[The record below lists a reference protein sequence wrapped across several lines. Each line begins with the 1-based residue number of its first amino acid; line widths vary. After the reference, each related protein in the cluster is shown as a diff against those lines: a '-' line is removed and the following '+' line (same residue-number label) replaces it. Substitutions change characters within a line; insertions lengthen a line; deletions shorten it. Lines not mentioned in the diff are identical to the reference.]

1 MEVLGRVV
9 EFFLSERVL
18 GEKME
23 EVEREV
29 RRSFRSYD
37 KELRFYVVN
46 DGEN

>member
-1 MEVLGRVV
+1 MAESP
-9 EFFLSERVL
+9 LSERVS

-29 RRSFRSYD
+29 RRSLRSYD
-37 KELRFYVVN
+37 KELRFYAAN